1 MTDPPR
7 PEDPDDGIRY
17 PDSRPF
23 RRIQL
28 ATGALIVVAVLVT
41 LFSDKRPAEVRYGAL
56 IGVAVLILVIL
67 WATRRRRA
75 RRAPALEAGIKPLEM
90 AGIWRGM
97 TTVSPDLAHSCNS
110 TQGGIGSRIPRD
122 RTDLRDPTVRAPRA

>member
-1 MTDPPR
+1 MTDPRR
-7 PEDPDDGIRY
+7 PEDPDDGVRY
-17 PDSRPF
+17 PDARPF

-75 RRAPALEAGIKPLEM
+75 RRARPPRENPRNAGDFEENDNRQP
-90 AGIWRGM
+90 
-97 TTVSPDLAHSCNS
+97 
-110 TQGGIGSRIPRD
+110 
-122 RTDLRDPTVRAPRA
+122 

>member
-7 PEDPDDGIRY
+7 PEDPDPDEGIRY
-17 PDSRPF
+17 PDARPF

-75 RRAPALEAGIKPLEM
+75 RRARPPRENPRNAGDFEENDNRQP
-90 AGIWRGM
+90 
-97 TTVSPDLAHSCNS
+97 
-110 TQGGIGSRIPRD
+110 
-122 RTDLRDPTVRAPRA
+122 